1 MRTWERGILIGYGMI
16 REIDGTNQ
24 GPDWGNQVHTY
35 LYPLKSEAGIPS
47 PERAFLLGF

>member
-24 GPDWGNQVHTY
+24 GPDWGKPITH
-35 LYPLKSEAGIPS
+35 LPLMGPWA
-47 PERAFLLGF
+47 RRQDTVTH